1 MENVEEKI
9 KSIIDELKPF
19 LISDGGALE
28 YIKFE
33 DGIVYVKLGG
43 ACADC
48 VFLDVTL
55 KDGIEYVTRY
65 CGRTPICENRI
76 INYDGKNVTFSYNDH
91 YDESYHEI
99 AVSAEEFIFSFGWY
113 MLVRHEFMNFPS
125 FSRQDKSSWSFIIFA
140 EKIVHSLQKA

>member
-19 LISDGGALE
+19 LISDEVALE

-48 VFLDVTL
+48 AFLDVTL
-55 KDGIEYVTRY
+55 KDGIEQMIMNEVPEVKEVR
-65 CGRTPICENRI
+65 N
-76 INYDGKNVTFSYNDH
+76 IN
-91 YDESYHEI
+91 
-99 AVSAEEFIFSFGWY
+99 
-113 MLVRHEFMNFPS
+113 
-125 FSRQDKSSWSFIIFA
+125 
-140 EKIVHSLQKA
+140 